1 MMTFPT
7 EWENKIHVPNHQP
20 AKLVN
25 TTPISLWFMI
35 LIVVVFMGVLKITN
49 ITGVPNIGA

>member
-1 MMTFPT
+1 MTFPT